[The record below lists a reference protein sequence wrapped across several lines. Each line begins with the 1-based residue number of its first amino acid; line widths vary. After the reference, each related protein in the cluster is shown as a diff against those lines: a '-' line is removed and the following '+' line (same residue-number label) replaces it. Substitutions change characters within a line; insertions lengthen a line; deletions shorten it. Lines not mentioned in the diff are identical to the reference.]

1 VRLLPTSRLRH
12 LLLHPWAETDLIWR
26 SFPPTL
32 LAGFLAIAV
41 GCIVLLL
48 TLRPT
53 PGLAEPEATSR
64 SDRPRVGLE
73 GWIVLLPVPLLTLAL
88 FFHAYRRG
96 VLNLPI
102 FTLGFVLLLLAV
114 TSLLAFGD
122 RRKGIRLGF
131 SLSRLE
137 AVGLVLASVGL
148 VVFYALGM
156 NSWQFSFIGDEWSFL
171 WFAEEMKDRGLSRI
185 PWLQASGAWTVF
197 PMALTGWQSFWL
209 WVFGPFFSAPNVPWR
224 MSMGILTA
232 ACLSPFYLTLRHLL
246 ARVTPTPR
254 AAAAVGCGAFFLSE
268 LIIDWARIGKPH
280 AAFLPPLLFAPCF
293 FFAGRARNSR
303 VHFFLAGVTGGLG
316 CFLAPLG
323 ASFPMVALG
332 GYLVLEALASPRSWR
347 SLPRTTLLPGGLLV
361 AGFLT
366 AAAPLLVQNE
376 FFRHLY
382 EITIVSG
389 EARSNQELLLP
400 RTVQAFLA
408 LLEYRANSHF
418 LWRNTIDPLT
428 AVLAVAAFGM
438 VRLMGMRR
446 WLFLPFTLLVVAFL
460 AGGICQYPYPP
471 PTRMMAI
478 MYPISLLAALGF
490 AGLTRGLGSGSALAA
505 VVVVTL
511 CGLYNTIKL
520 ESWNPYQVGREYYL
534 TEVRRVQESPP
545 DRLHLLVLPSNEQG
559 FLIKILRDYG
569 YLDRVVFFD
578 DSPESLRILA
588 GFLRRYGNRAELRMK
603 AFPNWDETRALAQKA
618 GARVGP
624 EVLSG
629 VPESDRRIP
638 DSLLLLYAHGNE

>member
-1 VRLLPTSRLRH
+1 MRLLPTSRLRH

-53 PGLAEPEATSR
+53 PGLAEPDAAPR
-64 SDRPRVGLE
+64 SDRRVGVE
-73 GWIVLLPVPLLTLAL
+73 GWIVLFPLPLLTVAL
-88 FFHAYRRG
+88 FFHAQRRG
-96 VLNLPI
+96 VLNMPI

-114 TSLLAFGD
+114 TVLLGWRD
-122 RRKGIRLGF
+122 RQKGIRLGI

-137 AVGLVLASVGL
+137 AAGLVLASVGL
-148 VVFYALGM
+148 VAFYALGM
-156 NSWQFSFIGDEWSFL
+156 NSWQFSFIGDEWGFL
-171 WFAEEMKDRGLSRI
+171 WFAEEMKDKGLWTI
-185 PWLQASGAWTVF
+185 PWFEASGAWGVF
-197 PMALTGWQSFWL
+197 PMALSGWQSFWL
-209 WVFGPFFSAPNVPWR
+209 AVLGPFFSAPNVPWR

-232 ACLSPFYLTLRHLL
+232 AGLPPLYLTLRHLL

-293 FFAGRARNSR
+293 FFAGRARASR
-303 VHFFLAGVTGGLG
+303 AHFFLAGVTGGLG

-332 GYLVLEALASPRSWR
+332 GYLVFEALANRRSWR
-347 SLPRTTLLPGGLLV
+347 SLPRTTLLPAGLLV

-366 AAAPLLVQNE
+366 AAAPLLVQTE
-376 FFRHLY
+376 FFRHLF
-382 EITIVSG
+382 EITVVSAQ
-389 EARSNQELLLP
+389 ARSNQTLILP

-408 LLEYRANSHF
+408 LLEYNANSHF
-418 LWRNTIDPLT
+418 LWRNCVDPLT
-428 AVLAVAAFGM
+428 AVLAAAAFGM
-438 VRLMGMRR
+438 ARLMGIRR
-446 WLFLPFTLLVVAFL
+446 WFFLPLTLLVVAFL
-460 AGGICQYPYPP
+460 VGGICQYPYPP

-490 AGLTRGLGSGSALAA
+490 AGLTRGLRSGSALAA
-505 VVVVTL
+505 VVVITL

-520 ESWNPYQVGREYYL
+520 ESWNPYQVGRHFYL
-534 TEVRRVQESPP
+534 SEMQRILEAPP
-545 DRLHLLVLPSNEQG
+545 ERLHVLVLPSIEQG
-559 FLIKILRDYG
+559 FLVQILKDYG
-569 YLDRVVFFD
+569 CLDRVIFFD
-578 DSPESLRILA
+578 DRPESLRSLPE
-588 GFLRRYGNRAELRMK
+588 FLRRYGNRAELRMMK
-603 AFPNWDETRALAQKA
+603 SPNWDETRALARKA

-624 EVLSG
+624 EIVSG
-629 VPESDRRIP
+629 VPRSDRRLP
-638 DSLLLLYAHGNE
+638 DFLVLLFARGNE